1 MAISL
6 PVHGSARSV
15 TRLMASQARKHRGF
29 RTERVVAQYLSTV
42 WQGACVGRGS
52 GKDIVNVPFDVEV
65 KARAGFQP
73 LAYIKQLKARTAISG
88 ELGFGVIR
96 LNGQGED
103 AREYAAI
110 IRLEDLL
117 PLLILRYGHLD
128 KEPTDADIER
138 CSACGTYMIRK
149 CLTCQPTITN
159 AHDAILVKR
168 SITDGT
174 IDQ

>member
-1 MAISL
+1 MR
-6 PVHGSARSV
+6 GSVVSAKQS
-15 TRLMASQARKHRGF
+15 MASQARKHRGF

-42 WQGACVGRGS
+42 WSGATVGRGS

-73 LAYIKQLKARTAISG
+73 LAYIRQLKARTALSG

-117 PLLILRYGHLD
+117 PLLILKYGHLD

-138 CSACGTYMIRK
+138 CNACGTYMIKR
-149 CLTCQPTITN
+149 CLTCQPTTTD
-159 AHDAILVKR
+159 AHNAILVKR
-168 SITDGT
+168 LPMDGT
-174 IDQ
+174 TDQ

>member
-1 MAISL
+1 
-6 PVHGSARSV
+6 
-15 TRLMASQARKHRGF
+15 MASQHRKHRGF

-42 WQGACVGRGS
+42 WQGATVGRGS

-73 LAYIKQLKARTAISG
+73 LAYMKQLKARTALSG
-88 ELGFGVIR
+88 EMGFGVIR

-103 AREYAAI
+103 VAEYCAI
-110 IRLEDLL
+110 IRLADLL
-117 PLLILRYGHLD
+117 PLLQLKYGHLD
-128 KEPTDADIER
+128 SEPTEADIDR
-138 CSACGTYMIRK
+138 CTACGSYMIRK

-159 AHDAILVKR
+159 APDAILVKR
-168 SITDGT
+168 SIMDGT

>member
-1 MAISL
+1 
-6 PVHGSARSV
+6 
-15 TRLMASQARKHRGF
+15 MASQARKHRGF

-52 GKDIVNVPFDVEV
+52 GKDVINVPFDVEV

-73 LAYIKQLKARTAISG
+73 LAYLKQLKARTSTSG

-103 AREYAAI
+103 AAEYCAI
-110 IRLEDLL
+110 IRLADLL
-117 PLLILRYGHLD
+117 PLLQLKYGHITS
-128 KEPTDADIER
+128 EPTDADIDR
-138 CSACGTYMIRK
+138 CTACGSYMIQR

-159 AHDAILVKR
+159 AQDAILVKK
-168 SITDGT
+168 SNMDGT

>member
-1 MAISL
+1 
-6 PVHGSARSV
+6 
-15 TRLMASQARKHRGF
+15 MASQARKHRGF

-42 WQGACVGRGS
+42 WSGATVGRGS

-65 KARAGFQP
+65 KARSGFQP
-73 LAYIKQLKARTAISG
+73 LAYLKQLKARTSVSG

-117 PLLILRYGHLD
+117 PLLQLKYGHL
-128 KEPTDADIER
+128 KTEPTEADIDR
-138 CSACGTYMIRK
+138 CSSCGSYMIRK
-149 CLTCQPTITN
+149 CLTCQPTTTPVENVIS
-159 AHDAILVKR
+159 VKKLPM
-168 SITDGT
+168 DGT

>member
-1 MAISL
+1 MTQ
-6 PVHGSARSV
+6 H
-15 TRLMASQARKHRGF
+15 RKHRGF

-117 PLLILRYGHLD
+117 PLLILKYGHLD
-128 KEPTDADIER
+128 KEPTETDIDR
-138 CSACGTYMIRK
+138 CSGCGSYMIRR
-149 CLTCQPTITN
+149 CLTCQPTTT
-159 AHDAILVKR
+159 DAQPAISVKKLH
-168 SITDGT
+168 TDGT

>member
-1 MAISL
+1 
-6 PVHGSARSV
+6 
-15 TRLMASQARKHRGF
+15 MASQARKHRGF
-29 RTERVVAQYLSTV
+29 RTERVVAEYLSTQ
-42 WQGACVGRGS
+42 WAGACVGRGS

-117 PLLILRYGHLD
+117 PLLILKYGHLTS
-128 KEPTDADIER
+128 EPTEADIDR
-138 CSACGTYMIRK
+138 CTACGSYMIRK

-159 AHDAILVKR
+159 VPDAILVKK
-168 SITDGT
+168 SNMDGT
-174 IDQ
+174 IDL

>member
-1 MAISL
+1 
-6 PVHGSARSV
+6 
-15 TRLMASQARKHRGF
+15 MASQHRKHRGF

-42 WQGACVGRGS
+42 WQGATVGRGS

-73 LAYIKQLKARTAISG
+73 LAYIRQLKARTALSG

-110 IRLEDLL
+110 IQLGDLL
-117 PLLILRYGHLD
+117 PLLQLKYGHLD
-128 KEPTDADIER
+128 NEPTEADIDR
-138 CSACGTYMIRK
+138 CTACGSYMIRK
-149 CLTCQPTITN
+149 CLTCQPMTT
-159 AHDAILVKR
+159 DAQNVISVKR
-168 SITDGT
+168 LPMDGT

>member
-1 MAISL
+1 
-6 PVHGSARSV
+6 
-15 TRLMASQARKHRGF
+15 MASQARKHRGF

-42 WQGACVGRGS
+42 WSGATVGRGS

-65 KARAGFQP
+65 KARSGFQP
-73 LAYIKQLKARTAISG
+73 LAYLKQLKARTSVSG

-117 PLLILRYGHLD
+117 PLLTLKYGHLSS
-128 KEPTDADIER
+128 EPTEADIDR
-138 CSACGTYMIRK
+138 CNGCGSYMIRK
-149 CLTCQPTITN
+149 CLTCQPTTTDASN
-159 AHDAILVKR
+159 AISVKKLA
-168 SITDGT
+168 TDGT
-174 IDQ
+174 IDL

>member
-1 MAISL
+1 MAL
-6 PVHGSARSV
+6 LWV
-15 TRLMASQARKHRGF
+15 TWPMASQARKHRGF
-29 RTERVVAQYLSTV
+29 RTERVVAEYLSTQ
-42 WQGACVGRGS
+42 WAGACVGRGS

-117 PLLILRYGHLD
+117 PLLILKYGHITS
-128 KEPTDADIER
+128 EPTEADIDR
-138 CSACGTYMIRK
+138 CTTCGSYMIQR

-159 AHDAILVKR
+159 APDAILVKK
-168 SITDGT
+168 SIMDGT